1 MGRLSM
7 HKDIGCMRVRSC
19 RGWASASVLREGALL
34 VDGREGVDVQK
45 QVASTGNAYLWGTTI
60 AITERTP

>member
-1 MGRLSM
+1 MCGLSM
-7 HKDIGCMRVRSC
+7 HKAGGYTRVCSC

-34 VDGREGVDVQK
+34 VDGREGFDVQK
-45 QVASTGNAYLWGTTI
+45 QVAGTGNAYLWGTTM